1 MTLKKEK
8 LILTPIVSDQHREE
22 RKNLI
27 LQAAKEV
34 FINKGFNAT
43 TIQDIINHS
52 GVSRGG
58 VYTYFKNT
66 EDIFIELLRKRD
78 MEDVWDMESIYRPG
92 RTNWEALIYML
103 DIIQENIMNQND
115 RLVPAIYEYYFTTGW
130 ETKKHLPY
138 LESRMKQTWNSL
150 ASILQKGINEK
161 EFTPSLPVEDIAKTV
176 ITFYDG
182 IILSCFQLGPEKL
195 QLPNQFNVFRTF
207 LSNCLLQ
214 PQPK

>member
-78 MEDVWDMESIYRPG
+78 MEDVWDMENIYRPG

-130 ETKKHLPY
+130 ETKKHLPF
-138 LESRMKQTWNSL
+138 LESRMRQTWNSL

-161 EFTPSLPVEDIAKTV
+161 EFTPSLPVEDIAKTI
-176 ITFYDG
+176 ITF
-182 IILSCFQLGPEKL
+182 
-195 QLPNQFNVFRTF
+195 
-207 LSNCLLQ
+207 
-214 PQPK
+214 

>member
-1 MTLKKEK
+1 MS
-8 LILTPIVSDQHREE
+8 PIVSNQHREE
-22 RKNLI
+22 RKNMI
-27 LQAAKEV
+27 LQSAKEV

-66 EDIFIELLRKRD
+66 EDVFIELLKKRD
-78 MEDVWDMESIYRPG
+78 MEDVWDMESIYSLVD
-92 RTNWEALIYML
+92 TNWEALTYVL
-103 DIIQENIMNQND
+103 DRIQENILNQND

-138 LESRMKQTWNSL
+138 LESRIRQAWDSL
-150 ASILQKGINEK
+150 VEILQKGITEK
-161 EFTPSLPVEDIAKTV
+161 EFTPSLPIEDIAKTI

-182 IILSCFQLGPEKL
+182 IILSCFHLGPDKL
-195 QLPNQFNVFRTF
+195 KLPNQFQVFRTF
-207 LSNCLLQ
+207 LSTCLFGSQ
-214 PQPK
+214 QK

>member
-1 MTLKKEK
+1 LS
-8 LILTPIVSDQHREE
+8 PIVSNQHREE

-27 LQAAKEV
+27 LLAAKEV

-66 EDIFIELLRKRD
+66 EDVFIELLKKRD
-78 MEDVWDMESIYRPG
+78 MEDVWDTESIYCAG
-92 RTNWEALIYML
+92 RTNWEVLSIIL
-103 DIIQENIMNQND
+103 DLIQENILNQKD

-130 ETKKHLPY
+130 ETKKHLPF
-138 LESRMKQTWNSL
+138 LETRMEQIWKGL
-150 ASILQKGINEK
+150 VLILQKGIHEK
-161 EFTPSLPVEDIAKTV
+161 EFSPILPIEDVAKTI

-182 IILSCFQLGPEKL
+182 INLSCFQLGPDKL
-195 QLPNQFNVFRTF
+195 QLPNQFIVFRSF
-207 LSNCLLQ
+207 LSTCLFDS
-214 PQPK
+214 KNK